1 MVMFSN
7 VNLSAQGKID
17 YLAAL
22 NVDKRDVQSN
32 SSSSWFGIS
41 GGWLAALSP
50 DTFGLLGANKSESKD
65 TVIQT
70 RAATTRL
77 QSEADILSQSGG
89 NTRLQG
95 TQVKAQT
102 FTVNA
107 GVGPKADPNAK
118 IIIEGVKETLQ
129 TSHTEKSES
138 LVWQAQSGNGV
149 TEESLKLAQ
158 INAKTK
164 FSAPGTYNFDLK
176 GYSDVNSMASV
187 VARTQRNVLTGTG
200 LLVNGVGDSY
210 NIYFKGSIPAP
221 ANLP

>member
-1 MVMFSN
+1 MSAGN
-7 VNLSAQGKID
+7 VNLSAQGSID
-17 YLAAL
+17 YQAAL
-22 NVDKRDVQSN
+22 NVNRNEVQSN
-32 SSSSWFGIS
+32 SSSSWGFGGFSINLS
-41 GGWLAALSP
+41 WLGLSSDKQSN
-50 DTFGLLGANKSESKD
+50 DTR
-65 TVIQT
+65 IQT
-70 RAATTRL
+70 RAATTQL